1 MWFDDDI
8 FEEFRLMQ
16 REMARML
23 THMGGSGY
31 LPGPEGAGD
40 ASLPAKRGQA
50 PASYRMP
57 VTDLMETESAF
68 IASIELPGVDK
79 KDIELNVT
87 ERAIE
92 VRVDRTE
99 ERKVEDQKRGVF
111 NHASVSR
118 QFYRSFPLPKP
129 VVADKTKAELT
140 SGVLRVE
147 VPKADK
153 GGSRR
158 VSIQ

>member
-23 THMGGSGY
+23 AHMDGSGY

-40 ASLPAKRGQA
+40 ASLPAKRDQR
-50 PASYRMP
+50 YRMP

-68 IASIELPGVDK
+68 IASIELPGVEK
-79 KDIELNVT
+79 KDIELIVT

-92 VRVDRTE
+92 VRVDRKE
-99 ERKVEDQKRGVF
+99 ERKVEDREKGVF
-111 NHASVSR
+111 RHASVSR

-129 VVADKTKAELT
+129 VVAERATAELN